1 MNERMNDNLWL
12 TAAECAERIGLTVKA
27 LRLYEKRGLINP
39 RRTGK
44 NWRLYGVEDITRLN
58 EILALKRLGLSLARI
73 TELLAGQ
80 ATDLDRT
87 LVMQQTQLLSLRSR
101 VEDSLS
107 RINALR
113 QRIAAGEPI
122 SINELVSIAK
132 ETSMNDQS
140 TDAVAWRRY
149 EQARPRTEG
158 EIAPELHDHYLGAYL
173 FDWGSSITIARR
185 EGGLTAQVL
194 GQEAID
200 IYPEKEDEF
209 FYRVVAA
216 QISFHRGQDGRVD
229 SLVLHQDG
237 YEQLAPRI
245 DVAEAE
251 RLAADLENRTKNR
264 RPVDNSEALLRSVI
278 AAHQSGEVDYDRM
291 VPALADA
298 GREQMSIIRADLE
311 RAGALRS
318 ISFKG
323 VSSDGWDVYDVAF
336 EDAAMAWRFVLAAHG
351 RFSGLFFRR
360 LP

>member
-1 MNERMNDNLWL
+1 MNERMNENLWL

-44 NWRLYGVEDITRLN
+44 NWRLYGVEDIARLN

-73 TELLAGQ
+73 TELLAGH

-87 LVMQQTQLLSLRSR
+87 LAMQQTQLLSLRSR
-101 VEDSLS
+101 IEDSLS
-107 RINALR
+107 RINASR

-132 ETSMNDQS
+132 ETSMTDQS
-140 TDAVAWRRY
+140 AVAWRRY

-158 EIAPELHDHYLGAYL
+158 TIAPEGNDDYLGAYL
-173 FDWGSSITIARR
+173 FDAGGTITIARR

-209 FYRVVAA
+209 FCRVVTA
-216 QISFHRGQDGRVD
+216 QISFRRGPDGRVD
-229 SLVLHQDG
+229 RLVLHQNG
-237 YEQLAPRI
+237 YEQEAPRI
-245 DVAEAE
+245 RAEEAA
-251 RLAADLENRTKNR
+251 RLVADLENRTKNNQ
-264 RPVDNSEALLRSVI
+264 PVDNSDALLRSLI
-278 AAHQSGEVDYDRM
+278 AQHQSGEVDYDRM

-298 GREQMSIIRADLE
+298 GREQMPMIRADLE

-323 VSSDGWDVYDVAF
+323 VSSEGWDVYDVAF
-336 EDAAMAWRFVLAAHG
+336 EKAAMEWRFVLAADG
-351 RFSGLFFRR
+351 RFSGIFFRR

>member
-140 TDAVAWRRY
+140 TDAVAWQRY

-264 RPVDNSEALLRSVI
+264 RQVDNSEALLRRVI
-278 AAHQSGEVDYDRM
+278 AEHQSGEVDYDRM

-336 EDAAMAWRFVLAAHG
+336 ENAAMEWRFVLAADG

>member
-44 NWRLYGVEDITRLN
+44 TWRLYGVEDITRLN

-140 TDAVAWRRY
+140 ADAVAWRRY

-209 FYRVVAA
+209 FYRVVTA

-245 DVAEAE
+245 DVAEAA

-264 RPVDNSEALLRSVI
+264 RPVDNSEVLLRSVI
-278 AAHQSGEVDYDRM
+278 AEHQSGEVDYDRM

-298 GREQMSIIRADLE
+298 GREQVSMIRADLE

-336 EDAAMAWRFVLAAHG
+336 ENAVMEWRFALAADG

>member
-1 MNERMNDNLWL
+1 
-12 TAAECAERIGLTVKA
+12 
-27 LRLYEKRGLINP
+27 
-39 RRTGK
+39 
-44 NWRLYGVEDITRLN
+44 
-58 EILALKRLGLSLARI
+58 
-73 TELLAGQ
+73 
-80 ATDLDRT
+80 
-87 LVMQQTQLLSLRSR
+87 
-101 VEDSLS
+101 
-107 RINALR
+107 
-113 QRIAAGEPI
+113 
-122 SINELVSIAK
+122 
-132 ETSMNDQS
+132 MNDQS

-209 FYRVVAA
+209 FYRVVTA

-245 DVAEAE
+245 DVAEAA

-278 AAHQSGEVDYDRM
+278 AEHQSGEVDYDRM
-291 VPALADA
+291 VSALADA
-298 GREQMSIIRADLE
+298 GREQMSMIRADLE

-336 EDAAMAWRFVLAAHG
+336 ENAVMEWRFALAADG

>member
-1 MNERMNDNLWL
+1 MNERMNENLWL

-44 NWRLYGVEDITRLN
+44 NWRLYGIEDIARLN

-87 LVMQQTQLLSLRSR
+87 LSMQQTQLLSLRSR

-122 SINELVSIAK
+122 SLNELVSIAK
-132 ETSMNDQS
+132 ETSMTDQS
-140 TDAVAWRRY
+140 ADAAAWRRY

-158 EIAPELHDHYLGAYL
+158 TIAPELNDDYLGAYL
-173 FDWGSSITIARR
+173 FEWGGSITIARR

-209 FYRVVAA
+209 FYRVVTA
-216 QISFHRGQDGRVD
+216 QIGFRRGPDGRVD
-229 SLVLHQDG
+229 GLVLRQNG
-237 YEQLAPRI
+237 WEQEASRI
-245 DVAEAE
+245 DAAAAA
-251 RLAADLENRTKNR
+251 RLVADLENRTKNKQ
-264 RPVDNSEALLRSVI
+264 PVDNSEALLRSLI
-278 AAHQSGEVDYDRM
+278 AQHQSGEVDYDRM

-298 GREQMSIIRADLE
+298 GREQMPMIRADLE
-311 RAGALRS
+311 RAGTLRS

-323 VSSDGWDVYDVAF
+323 VSSEGWDVYDVAF
-336 EDAAMAWRFVLAAHG
+336 ENAAMEWRFVLAADG
-351 RFSGLFFRR
+351 RFSGIFFRR
-360 LP
+360 LS

>member
-1 MNERMNDNLWL
+1 MNERMNENLWL

-39 RRTGK
+39 WRTGK
-44 NWRLYGVEDITRLN
+44 NWRLYGVEELARLN

-132 ETSMNDQS
+132 ETSMTDQS
-140 TDAVAWRRY
+140 ADAVAWRRY

-158 EIAPELHDHYLGAYL
+158 EIAPELLDHYLGAYL
-173 FDWGSSITIARR
+173 FDWGSSIAIARR
-185 EGGLTAQVL
+185 EGGLTARVL
-194 GQEAID
+194 GQEALD

-216 QISFHRGQDGRVD
+216 QLSFRRGPDGRVNG
-229 SLVLHQDG
+229 LVLHQNG
-237 YEQLAPRI
+237 YEQEAPRI
-245 DVAEAE
+245 DAAEAAK
-251 RLAADLENRTKNR
+251 LVADLENRTKNR

-278 AAHQSGEVDYDRM
+278 AEHQNGEVDYDRM

-298 GREQMSIIRADLE
+298 GREQMPMIRADLE

-318 ISFKG
+318 ISFRG

-336 EDAAMAWRFVLAAHG
+336 ENAAMEWRFALAADG

>member
-1 MNERMNDNLWL
+1 MNENLWL

-39 RRTGK
+39 WRTGK
-44 NWRLYGVEDITRLN
+44 NWRLYGVEELARLN

-132 ETSMNDQS
+132 ETSMTDQS
-140 TDAVAWRRY
+140 ADAVAWRRY

-158 EIAPELHDHYLGAYL
+158 EIAPELLDHYLGAYL
-173 FDWGSSITIARR
+173 FDWGSSIAIARR
-185 EGGLTAQVL
+185 EGGLTARVL
-194 GQEAID
+194 GQEALD

-216 QISFHRGQDGRVD
+216 QLSFRRGPDGRVNG
-229 SLVLHQDG
+229 LVLHQNG
-237 YEQLAPRI
+237 YEQEAPRI
-245 DVAEAE
+245 DAGGGGKAG
-251 RLAADLENRTKNR
+251 R
-264 RPVDNSEALLRSVI
+264 RPGEPDEKQAAGRQQRSV
-278 AAHQSGEVDYDRM
+278 AAQCDR
-291 VPALADA
+291 
-298 GREQMSIIRADLE
+298 RTSE
-311 RAGALRS
+311 R
-318 ISFKG
+318 
-323 VSSDGWDVYDVAF
+323 
-336 EDAAMAWRFVLAAHG
+336 
-351 RFSGLFFRR
+351 
-360 LP
+360 